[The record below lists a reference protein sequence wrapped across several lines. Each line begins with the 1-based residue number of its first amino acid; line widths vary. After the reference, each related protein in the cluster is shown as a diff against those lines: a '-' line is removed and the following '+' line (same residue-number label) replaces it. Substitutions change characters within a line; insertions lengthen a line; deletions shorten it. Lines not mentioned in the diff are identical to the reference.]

1 MRRGSCP
8 RRQLRAED
16 WPQWRGV
23 ARDAVWNES
32 GVVERFAEDGLIVKW
47 RTPVRGGFA
56 GPVVAG
62 GRVFVLD
69 YEENEG
75 SRTMDGMERL
85 VALDEQTGA
94 VLWEREWPATYRN
107 LQWKFANGPR
117 ATPAVDGDRVYVLGA
132 AGMLLCFDT
141 GTGELIWQVDTTVDY
156 DLTVPVYGVS
166 QSPLVEGNNLI
177 VLLGGEPDAKVVA
190 FDKETGSEAWRAL
203 DSTSEAGYS
212 SPIVIDAGGVRQL
225 IVWHA
230 TAVTSLDPRTG
241 AVYWNQDHPIGGGMA
256 IATPVWSGRYLVVSQ
271 FFNGAMMLVLNPDR
285 PAARVLW
292 QGEAR
297 VEWPDQTDT
306 LHALMSTPIVSGDY
320 LYGVGSYGELRGIDA
335 TSGER
340 LWKSEQ
346 MTVQK
351 RFGTAYIV
359 RNGDRWFVTND
370 EGFLIIARFT
380 PEGYEEIDRTLLL
393 RPTTRTRGGAS
404 GRWDDR
410 AVLWAHPAFA
420 NRHVVARNDA
430 EVVRRLNEER
440 PPTGC
445 MRKGRQAG
453 KEPSPSRAQR
463 GSASP
468 ARGYGVPARAC
479 RGFGAQPHLVDD
491 KFEEVAVGVADIAAG
506 APRPVR
512 GSGPRSGRSVP
523 RLSRRRHAPGCSA
536 ARPRRRPRRSRSR
549 RTAASPPSRAA

>member
-1 MRRGSCP
+1 MYRRLALRSIAALVACAALVP
-8 RRQLRAED
+8 AAALRAED

-23 ARDAVWNES
+23 ARDAVWNE
-32 GVVERFAEDGLIVKW
+32 GGLVERFAEDGLRVKW
-47 RTPVRGGFA
+47 RAPVRGGFA

-69 YEENEG
+69 YQEAAG

-94 VLWEREWPATYRN
+94 ALWEREWPATYRN

-117 ATPAVDGDRVYVLGA
+117 ATPAVDRERVYVLGA

-141 GTGELIWQVDTTVDY
+141 GTGDLVWQVDTTEAY
-156 DLTVPVYGVS
+156 DVTVPVYGVS
-166 QSPLVEGNNLI
+166 QSPLVEGDHLI

-190 FDKETGSEAWRAL
+190 FDKETGAEAWRAL
-203 DSTSEAGYS
+203 DATSEAGYS

-230 TAVTSLDPRTG
+230 TAITSLNPRTG
-241 AVYWNQDHPIGGGMA
+241 AVYWNQDYPIGGGMA

-271 FFNGAMMLVLNPDR
+271 FFNGVMMLALNPDR

-292 QGEAR
+292 QGKAR

-306 LHALMSTPIVSGDY
+306 LHALLSTPIVSGDH

-335 TSGER
+335 TTGER
-340 LWKSEQ
+340 LWQSDR

-351 RFGTAYIV
+351 RFGTAYFV
-359 RNGDRWFVTND
+359 QNGDRYFVTND

-380 PEGYEEIDRTLLL
+380 PEGYHEIDRTLLL
-393 RPTTRTRGGAS
+393 RPTTRTRGGAT

-430 EVVRRLNEER
+430 EVVRLSL
-440 PPTGC
+440 
-445 MRKGRQAG
+445 A
-453 KEPSPSRAQR
+453 A
-463 GSASP
+463 
-468 ARGYGVPARAC
+468 
-479 RGFGAQPHLVDD
+479 
-491 KFEEVAVGVADIAAG
+491 ADYE
-506 APRPVR
+506 
-512 GSGPRSGRSVP
+512 
-523 RLSRRRHAPGCSA
+523 
-536 ARPRRRPRRSRSR
+536 
-549 RTAASPPSRAA
+549 